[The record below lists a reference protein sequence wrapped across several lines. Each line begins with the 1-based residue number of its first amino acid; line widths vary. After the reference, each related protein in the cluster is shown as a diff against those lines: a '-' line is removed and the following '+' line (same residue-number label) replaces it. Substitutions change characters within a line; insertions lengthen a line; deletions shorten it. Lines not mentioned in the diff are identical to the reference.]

1 VLARAFYA
9 MQDTWTP
16 VAWAIVAVVVN
27 IVLMLALVEPYGV
40 EGLALAL
47 SVSAT
52 IEVVGLLVALRRR
65 LGRLDG
71 RLMAASVVRS
81 SAATLIAG
89 AVMLATLAGLG
100 TAAPDL
106 GSSAIGRLL
115 TLLVPAAAGGLAYLV
130 AALVLGAPEL
140 DVLRRLAGRGRAA
153 VTRS

>member
-1 VLARAFYA
+1 
-9 MQDTWTP
+9 
-16 VAWAIVAVVVN
+16 VN

-71 RLMAASVVRS
+71 RLLAASLARS
-81 SAATLIAG
+81 SAATLVAG
-89 AVMLATLAGLG
+89 AVMLATLVGLG
-100 TAAPDL
+100 AVAPDL

-115 TLLVPAAAGGLAYLV
+115 TLLVPAALGGVAYLV
-130 AALVLGAPEL
+130 VALVLGAPEL